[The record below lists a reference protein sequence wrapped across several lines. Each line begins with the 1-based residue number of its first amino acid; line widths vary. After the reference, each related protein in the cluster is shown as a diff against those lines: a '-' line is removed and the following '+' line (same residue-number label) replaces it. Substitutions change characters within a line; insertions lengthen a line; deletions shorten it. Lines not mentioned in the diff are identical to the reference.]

1 MLIRLTGEI
10 LRISNTLQATEF
22 GFVSEFPKTKTK
34 KSFLDEVREFF
45 AETDGGAVPLGSAA
59 AALGVG
65 KKRLYDLVASG
76 HVNSVRFRNPGCSQS
91 IILVSL
97 AEIDRLHEEGLPV
110 IKQGRPKKT

>member
-1 MLIRLTGEI
+1 LIRLTGEI

-22 GFVSEFPKTKTK
+22 GFVSEFPQSKTK